1 MSCSQPSN
9 SWIGCAIGDRQ
20 RYAIAECIAVGSMG
34 DVFLATDTVLG
45 QPVALKLLSNK
56 LLSSDLRRRFERE
69 VAVCA
74 ALRSDHIV
82 QVMDFGV
89 TDDGYPFYVMEYLE
103 GQTLKQALHFERR
116 FSVERTIRIVT
127 QICSGLYLA
136 HQGIDLS
143 HQTAAGNEHVK
154 VVHRDLKPSNIF
166 LVPTGLGEFVKIL
179 DFGIA
184 KICSPQAE
192 NTYATNVFL
201 GTLQYAAPEQFRV
214 DVTLDERADI
224 YSLGMI
230 LYKMLTGADPF
241 GLNVQRTSFM
251 TWAMAHTTQSP
262 RPMRDQPDCA
272 HLHPE
277 LDALVLRCLAKSPD
291 QRPSSVMELEQTLQ
305 QLNEQVTDHP
315 GPLPPPHQSPS
326 LATSESADSGA
337 GFWSLT
343 ATTRQHATLSETS
356 QTPTKQCLP
365 SVERSVSSQQQ
376 SGAGAN
382 RWRRLA
388 LPLGV
393 TTALAAGIGLYA
405 VREAG
410 LVALWGNPSLDHV
423 GEAPALTV
431 PAAELVPSEADSAI
445 ATHTNEVWAVATSP
459 TSQLVASADADGT
472 IQLRQL
478 QTGELVRS
486 LEGHSDVVRSL
497 AFSQD
502 GSMLVSGGGDKTIK
516 IWDVATGA
524 LMRTLSGNFG
534 TVWSV
539 DLSPDGQTIASGS
552 HDGAIRLWDT
562 QTGDIRRTLPDHY
575 DSVWSVAIS
584 PDGRTLASGSY
595 DSRIKVW
602 DMQTGELLRTL
613 SGHIESIRT
622 IAISPDGQTLVSGS
636 WDKTIKVWNLQ
647 TGQLLQTLSG
657 HTERVLTVAI
667 NDAGTA
673 IASGS
678 IDQTVKIWDLQTGT
692 ERQTFSGHSN
702 WVLSV
707 AFGLDDKTVLSSSK
721 DRTVR
726 QWMLDK

>member
-1 MSCSQPSN
+1 MTCSQLPN
-9 SWIGCAIGDRQ
+9 PWIGYAIGDRQ
-20 RYAIAECIAVGSMG
+20 RYAIVECIAVGSMG

-56 LLSSDLRRRFERE
+56 LLSSEMRRRFEHE

-89 TDDGYPFYVMEYLE
+89 TSDGYPFYVMEYLE
-103 GQTLKQALHFERR
+103 GQTLKQALHFEQR
-116 FSVERTIRIVT
+116 FSVERTIKIVT
-127 QICSGLYLA
+127 QICSGLFLA

-143 HQTAAGNEHVK
+143 HQTSTTNEHVK
-154 VVHRDLKPSNIF
+154 VVHRDLKPGNIF

-241 GLNVQRTSFM
+241 GLNAQRASFM
-251 TWAMAHTTQSP
+251 TWAMAHTNQSP
-262 RPMRDQPDCA
+262 LPMCEQPNCE
-272 HLHPE
+272 HLPPE

-291 QRPSSVMELEQTLQ
+291 HRPSSVMELEQMLHQ
-305 QLNEQVTDHP
+305 IKRQVSDRQAPFHP
-315 GPLPPPHQSPS
+315 IHQSTPQGTPESDASRSLSWPS
-326 LATSESADSGA
+326 M
-337 GFWSLT
+337 
-343 ATTRQHATLSETS
+343 TTKLQNSTLSEMS
-356 QTPTKQCLP
+356 QLPTKRYLP
-365 SVERSVSSQQQ
+365 AERSAWNRQN
-376 SGAGAN
+376 SGPLAD
-382 RWRRLA
+382 RWRRLV

-393 TTALAAGIGLYA
+393 TTVLAAGIGLYA

-410 LVALWGNPSLDHV
+410 FVTLWGKPNLNQVEIPPSLT
-423 GEAPALTV
+423 APAT
-431 PAAELVPSEADSAI
+431 ELVPSEANSAI
-445 ATHTNEVWAVATSP
+445 ATHPNEVWAVAASP
-459 TSQLVASADADGT
+459 TGELVASADADGT
-472 IQLRQL
+472 IQLRQF
-478 QTGELVRS
+478 QTEELVQS
-486 LEGHSDVVRSL
+486 LESHADVVRSL
-497 AFSQD
+497 SFSQD
-502 GSMLVSGGGDKTIK
+502 GSMLVSGGGDRTIK
-516 IWDVATGA
+516 IWDVATGD
-524 LMRTLSGNFG
+524 LVRTLSGALG

-539 DLSPDGQTIASGS
+539 DLSSDGQTIASGS
-552 HDGAIRLWDT
+552 YDGAIRLWST
-562 QTGDIRRTLPDHY
+562 QTGDLRRTLPEHY
-575 DSVWSVAIS
+575 DSVWAVAIS

-595 DSRIKVW
+595 DSRVKVW
-602 DMQTGELLRTL
+602 DVQTGELLRTL
-613 SGHIESIRT
+613 SGHIESIRA

-636 WDKTIKVWNLQ
+636 WDKTIKVWDLQ
-647 TGQLLQTLSG
+647 TGQLLQTLLG
-657 HTERVLTVAI
+657 HTDRVLTVAI

-692 ERQTFSGHSN
+692 ERQTFSGHSG

-707 AFGLDDKTVLSSSK
+707 AFGPDGKTVFSSSK

-726 QWMLDK
+726 QWIIGQ